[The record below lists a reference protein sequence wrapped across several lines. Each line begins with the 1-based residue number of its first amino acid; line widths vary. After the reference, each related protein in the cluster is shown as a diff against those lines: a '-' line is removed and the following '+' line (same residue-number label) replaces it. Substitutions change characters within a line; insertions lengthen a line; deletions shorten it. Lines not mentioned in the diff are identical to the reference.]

1 MHAAA
6 EYIMGIAWG
15 ADANTFI
22 TVSWVVAGVGTFI
35 GAVAAVRKWVVH
47 PIVEWFTDKREED
60 RATAQVIAMVQ
71 QHLMT
76 NNGGS
81 TLLDKV
87 EKIDRKVDALTA
99 DVAELK
105 TVVPQIEDIVTAPKG
120 RKRAGA

>member
-22 TVSWVVAGVGTFI
+22 TVSWVVGAVGTFI
-35 GAVAAVRKWVVH
+35 GAVVAVRKYAVH
-47 PIVEWFTDKREED
+47 PIIQWFKDQAEEQ
-60 RATAQVIAMVQ
+60 RNAAKAVQLVQ

-87 EKIDRKVDALTA
+87 EKIDRKVDQLTA
-99 DVAELK
+99 DVADLK
-105 TVVPQIEDIVTAPKG
+105 TVVPQIEEIVTAPKT
-120 RKRAGA
+120 RRRSS